1 MRDILFGA
9 GDSIDRYYRECS
21 FGNLSFSGDVVGP
34 YTIPHPNDGSD
45 GYTPAGW
52 AWAAEKMAAAAGVN
66 LSLYTQKVYVLAPTT
81 AYWAGTAFLGGNQAW
96 VNGGYWSD
104 KGVYAH
110 EIGHCL
116 GMYHAST
123 PSAEYGDGSD
133 VMGYGLTTLPHTN
146 APHKIQMGWLPDTRV
161 QTITQSGSYSISLL
175 ETAGS
180 AAQALKIAIPNSHL
194 FYYLSYRRRVG
205 FDATFAHVTVSY
217 FVPNQRP
224 VIVSL
229 PWATPNPVTLPSTTT
244 VAVAANDPDNGPA
257 PLAYSWSV
265 ASGPGTVSFSPNGTT
280 GSAYSTASRKCHL
293 SNQRTSLG

>member
-1 MRDILFGA
+1 MTLRTAAANASIKSRKPSLRRAVRSAGSSPCNFTNSKGSATTTKVRDILFGA

-123 PSAEYGDGSD
+123 PRPS
-133 VMGYGLTTLPHTN
+133 M
-146 APHKIQMGWLPDTRV
+146 
-161 QTITQSGSYSISLL
+161 
-175 ETAGS
+175 ETA
-180 AAQALKIAIPNSHL
+180 
-194 FYYLSYRRRVG
+194 
-205 FDATFAHVTVSY
+205 
-217 FVPNQRP
+217 
-224 VIVSL
+224 
-229 PWATPNPVTLPSTTT
+229 
-244 VAVAANDPDNGPA
+244 
-257 PLAYSWSV
+257 
-265 ASGPGTVSFSPNGTT
+265 
-280 GSAYSTASRKCHL
+280 
-293 SNQRTSLG
+293 RT